1 MYAPTKVWRRW
12 HRKINVN
19 QKRYAVVSA
28 IAASALPA
36 LVMARGHKIEAVPE
50 VPLVVSDAA
59 GGSPLLDH
67 FMLLGWVVVS
77 QGCWAL
83 GAGCSSSLLSSACC
97 ERAWQQAKAVVS
109 QRQQRHS
116 RHRAAR
122 LCASGP
128 QRQRWRAS
136 VLVIATAARCT
147 VS

>member
-59 GGSPLLDH
+59 GGFPLLDH
-67 FMLLGWVVVS
+67 FMLLGWVVFA

-83 GAGCSSSLLSSACC
+83 SAGCSSSLSSACC
-97 ERAWQQAKAVVS
+97 ERAWQQAKVVVS

-128 QRQRWRAS
+128 QRQRLRAS

-147 VS
+147 AS